1 MYTKKLNEIR
11 KNWKKTGGV
20 ERQALLLPREARDR
34 TLQIRRTSLRL
45 ALHATSREAPAGV
58 KYRFARARHEKL
70 NLAPG
75 ATRRVESRP
84 EMAPKLRRDARRRV
98 APTYFGVIQRVAP
111 IIGDAPRS
119 PDDKRKRK
127 FIGGTIVLQECH

>member
-1 MYTKKLNEIR
+1 
-11 KNWKKTGGV
+11 
-20 ERQALLLPREARDR
+20 LLLPREARDG
-34 TLQIRRTSLRL
+34 TLQIRRISLGPLRL
-45 ALHATSREAPAGV
+45 VPRATSREAPAGM

-98 APTYFGVIQRVAP
+98 APIYFDVIQRIAL

-119 PDDKRKRK
+119 SDNERK
-127 FIGGTIVLQECH
+127 